1 MAPPR
6 VVGAVIDR
14 LNVNKQLHAISEG
27 LVNFYVASHVLAML
41 GASVCLSVCLSRVK
55 PTQARITKYLLTV
68 REGLCHRDL

>member
-41 GASVCLSVCLSRVK
+41 GASVCLSVCHASNRRKLGS
-55 PTQARITKYLLTV
+55 QNIY
-68 REGLCHRDL
+68 